1 MKKLKAYIP
10 TVLAAA
16 LILYLSLLREP
27 HFAMPLNGI
36 VPYAD
41 KLMHALMYLILG
53 AIVAHDTYRLTSAA
67 TLRIFIICLLSI
79 TAYGGAIEL
88 LQEYCFPPRHGEWL
102 DLLADA
108 VGAAAGLALCYKF
121 VHQFRHSL

>member
-27 HFAMPLNGI
+27 RFSMPLNGI
-36 VPYAD
+36 VPHAD

-53 AIVAHDTYRLTSAA
+53 AIVAHDTYRLTGA
-67 TLRIFIICLLSI
+67 TSLRLFIVCLLSI
-79 TAYGGAIEL
+79 IAFGGAIEL
-88 LQEYCFPPRHGEWL
+88 LQEYCFPPRQGEWL

>member
-27 HFAMPLNGI
+27 RFSMPLNGI

-41 KLMHALMYLILG
+41 KLMHALMYLFLG
-53 AIVAHDTYRLTSAA
+53 FVVANDTYRITSAA
-67 TLRIFIICLLSI
+67 TLRIFIVCLLSI

-88 LQEYCFPPRHGEWL
+88 LQEYCFPPRQGEWL

-121 VHQFRHSL
+121 IHQFRHSL

>member
-1 MKKLKAYIP
+1 MKTLKAYIP

-41 KLMHALMYLILG
+41 KLMHALMYLFLG
-53 AIVAHDTYRLTSAA
+53 FVVANDTYRLTGA
-67 TLRIFIICLLSI
+67 TSLRLFIVCLLSI
-79 TAYGGAIEL
+79 IAFGGAIEL
-88 LQEYCFPPRHGEWL
+88 LQEYCFPPRQGEWL

-108 VGAAAGLALCYKF
+108 VGAAAGLVLGYKF
-121 VHQFRHSL
+121 VHQFRNSL